1 MKKIFTLCIAL
12 LAAASA
18 GAQVSVS
25 VKAGVGFASTDIS
38 VKEMSG
44 SLSPGTKTG
53 FYFGPTF
60 DLGIGEHFAVRT
72 ELTYN
77 LEGMRLNFT
86 DFPAGEIFSG
96 IEGLDPGAG
105 ANPGAD
111 PGADPGTGGG
121 IVGEIL
127 GNAKL
132 NGSAHAHYHNLKLPV
147 LAVFKPAGG
156 LSIMAGPYVSYR
168 LAVGAGFNGDLKT
181 LVEAAQSASA
191 ARTGESVDYAGE
203 LKSAVKDN
211 FSAFDLGLAFG
222 VQYDLEM
229 GVFIE
234 ARYTLGL
241 LNTVKSDLNEGSS
254 LTTRSKQSAL
264 QIGMGVR
271 F

>member
-1 MKKIFTLCIAL
+1 MKKIFTLCISL
-12 LAAASA
+12 FAASA
-18 GAQVSVS
+18 AFAQISVG
-25 VKAGVGFASTDIS
+25 VKAGVGFANTDIS

-44 SLSPGTKTG
+44 VLSPGVKTG
-53 FYFGPTF
+53 FYLGPTVDF
-60 DLGIGEHFAVRT
+60 GIGEMFAIRT

-77 LEGMRLNFT
+77 LEGFRLNFT
-86 DFPAGEIFSG
+86 DFPAGEIISG
-96 IEGLDPGAG
+96 IGGLDPGAG
-105 ANPGAD
+105 GGA
-111 PGADPGTGGG
+111 GADPGTGGG
-121 IVGEIL
+121 IGSEIL

-168 LAVGAGFNGDLKT
+168 VAVGTGFSGDLKT

-191 ARTGESVDYAGE
+191 AQDGVSVDYAGE
-203 LKSAVKDN
+203 LKTSVKDS
-211 FSAFDLGLAFG
+211 FSAFDFGLAFG

-254 LTTRSKQSAL
+254 LTVRSKQSAI
-264 QIGMGVR
+264 QIGMGVK